1 MSDAFGDYL
10 RSIGRI
16 PLLTAQE
23 EVHMG
28 TIVKEWMESEQP
40 SAALQRRGR
49 RALQRIV
56 TANLRLVV
64 TVALRY
70 IRRLKHLSHD
80 PMDLVQAGNL
90 GLMRAAE
97 KYDPTRGYKF
107 STYGYWWIRQA
118 INRYLQE
125 HNGSIRLPVNLVGL
139 ASRAESLQSLGSS
152 VVSVEELSEQLG
164 ESPERILYALA
175 VQHRSHTVSLDQQ
188 LSGGDGEMTLL
199 DTVTDSRVPEIQDDY
214 HWMHGQLENLSKPE
228 LMVIRLRYGEE
239 SIRSFA
245 EVARLIGRSKDQ
257 VQRLERHAFTKL
269 RRTLTPMLYP
279 NGHG

>member
-23 EVHMG
+23 EVHLG
-28 TIVKEWMESEQP
+28 LIVKEWMESPQP
-40 SAALQRRGR
+40 SAALQKRGR

-70 IRRLKHLSHD
+70 LRRLKHLAHD

-90 GLMRAAE
+90 GLLRAAE

-118 INRYLQE
+118 INRHLQE
-125 HNGSIRLPVNLVGL
+125 HNGSIRLPVNLVSL
-139 ASRAESLQSLGSS
+139 ANKAEALQSKGQQH
-152 VVSVEELSEQLG
+152 LSRDEISQILG
-164 ESPERILYALA
+164 ESSERVLYALN
-175 VQHRSHTVSLDQQ
+175 VQHRSNTISLDQQ
-188 LSGGDGEMTLL
+188 LAGSDGDMSLM
-199 DTVTDSRVPEIQDDY
+199 DTVSDHRQPTIDDDY
-214 HWMHGQLENLSKPE
+214 NWIYSQIEQLSTPE
-228 LMVIRLRYGEE
+228 RLVIELRYGEDKQ
-239 SIRSFA
+239 RSFA
-245 EVARLIGRSKDQ
+245 EVARLTGRSKDQ
-257 VQRLERHAFTKL
+257 VQRLERHALTKL
-269 RRTLTPMLYP
+269 RRQLTPALFP
-279 NGHG
+279 SQA

>member
-10 RSIGRI
+10 RNIGRI

-23 EVHMG
+23 EVHLG
-28 TIVKEWMESEQP
+28 TIVRDWLENEAP
-40 SAALQRRGR
+40 SASLERRGR

-70 IRRLKHLSHD
+70 VRRLKHLAHD
-80 PMDLVQAGNL
+80 PMDLVQAGNV
-90 GLMRAAE
+90 GLLRAAE

-125 HNGSIRLPVNLVGL
+125 HSGSIRIPVNLVSL
-139 ASRAESLQSLGSS
+139 ANRADAIQSLRSTPL
-152 VVSVEELSEQLG
+152 SVEQLAEALSE
-164 ESPERILYALA
+164 SPQRLLHALV
-175 VQHRSHTVSLDQQ
+175 VQHRINTVSLDQQ
-188 LSGGDGEMTLL
+188 LTHSDGDMTLL
-199 DTVTDSRVPEIQDDY
+199 DTVADDHQPMIQDDY
-214 HWMHGQLENLSKPE
+214 GWLNSQLAHLSTPE
-228 LMVIRLRYGEE
+228 LTVIQLRYGEE
-239 SIRSFA
+239 QPRSFA

-257 VQRLERHAFTKL
+257 VQRLERHALNKL
-269 RRTLTPMLYP
+269 RRQLTPLLFP
-279 NGHG
+279 R

>member
-23 EVHMG
+23 EVHLG
-28 TIVKEWMESEQP
+28 LIVKEWMETAEP
-40 SAALQRRGR
+40 CMALQRRGQ
-49 RALQRIV
+49 RALKRIV

-70 IRRLKHLSHD
+70 LRRLKHLSHD

-90 GLMRAAE
+90 GLLRAAE

-118 INRYLQE
+118 INRHLQE
-125 HNGSIRLPVNLVGL
+125 QHGSIRMPVNLVSL
-139 ASRAESLQSLGSS
+139 ANRAEALQSRGQGS
-152 VVSVEELSEQLG
+152 LDGEQLG
-164 ESPERILYALA
+164 ALLGESGERVLYALA
-175 VQHRSHTVSLDQQ
+175 LQHRSNTLSLDQQ
-188 LSGGDGEMTLL
+188 LAGSDGDMTLM
-199 DTVTDSRVPEIQDDY
+199 DTVSDHRMPTIEDDY
-214 HWMHGQLENLSKPE
+214 SWMRSQIEQLSTPE
-228 LMVIRLRYGEE
+228 RMVIQLRYGEE
-239 SIRSFA
+239 LQRSFA
-245 EVARLIGRSKDQ
+245 EVARLTGRSKDQ

-269 RRTLTPMLYP
+269 RRYLTPMLFP
-279 NGHG
+279 AQA